1 MNTINRYE
9 VHEDWSEDLAVSTAG
24 EDEVDPNLPE
34 DENYDDES
42 SDVMD
47 GEEAPIEEDSVA
59 VQNGLLLQEGE

>member
-9 VHEDWSEDLAVSTAG
+9 VHEDWSEDLAVSTVG
-24 EDEVDPNLPE
+24 EDGVDPDWPE
-34 DENYDDES
+34 DENDDES
-42 SDVMD
+42 SEVMD